1 MALSVRITGR
11 KNYAAQERRSLLA
24 EDHAEGLFPPA
35 GVTRGRDWPQEQLIR
50 WKHSWGI
57 RASVVIPALDEEE
70 TVPSK
75 ILSWDFRKT

>member
-1 MALSVRITGR
+1 LVS
-11 KNYAAQERRSLLA
+11 
-24 EDHAEGLFPPA
+24 PA
-35 GVTRGRDWPQEQLIR
+35 NVTRGRDWPQEQLIR
-50 WKHSWGI
+50 WKPSWGI